1 VEYDDGDHEWIHLL
15 GESDRVQVQ
24 QEDGLWNMV
33 RLLAVMCAA
42 RRCPGSNTSSR
53 GIIWV
58 VFSWLRTTRL
68 LTVCCP
74 FSPPCHLCL
83 LQYTMYQSEA
93 LQNETR
99 KREARRQ
106 KETYQQQAFR
116 DANQW
121 RSFLDD
127 VTKEVMFLSNITG
140 TRCGVMLRSKAAIYS
155 VSRYECCERM
165 CRQFIK
171 FHTGASIFI
180 PCGTLSCRRD
190 PRWAA

>member
-33 RLLAVMCAA
+33 RLLAVICAA
-42 RRCPGSNTSSR
+42 RCHPGSNASSR
-53 GIIWV
+53 LNDMGCVQLV
-58 VFSWLRTTRL
+58 VHHSTVDGLLSVLTT
-68 LTVCCP
+68 VVV
-74 FSPPCHLCL
+74 SVSLCL
-83 LQYTMYQSEA
+83 LQYTMYQSEE

-140 TRCGVMLRSKAAIYS
+140 TRCG
-155 VSRYECCERM
+155 
-165 CRQFIK
+165 
-171 FHTGASIFI
+171 SI
-180 PCGTLSCRRD
+180 LSC
-190 PRWAA
+190 PVN